1 MTPSKPYVVG
11 LTGDIACGKSNVS
24 QALRDYGAEVID
36 ADEISRAL
44 TAPGGAALPLIRER
58 FGDAVFDNGILNRQ
72 ALAGMVFARPEL
84 LATLNSMMHPLVF
97 REMAR
102 QQALSRALAL
112 MVDVPLLYETGYDQS
127 CDEVWCVWAPSEE
140 QLQRLLNRGLSS
152 QEAIARID
160 SQMPA
165 LEKAR
170 RADQV
175 LITTGSKQ
183 ESAQAAVRLWE
194 ELLRRL
200 GSG

>member
-11 LTGDIACGKSNVS
+11 LTGGIACGKSNVS

-44 TAPGGAALPLIRER
+44 TAPGGVALPLIRER

>member
-1 MTPSKPYVVG
+1 MTQNKPYTVG
-11 LTGDIACGKSNVS
+11 LTGGIACGKSNIS
-24 QALRDYGAEVID
+24 QALRDTGAKVID

-44 TAPGGAALPLIRER
+44 TSPGGAALPLIRNR
-58 FGDAVFDNGILNRQ
+58 FGNSVFEGELFKRQ
-72 ALAGMVFARPEL
+72 ALAGMVFSKPEL
-84 LATLNSMMHPLVF
+84 LKDLNSLMHPLVF
-97 REMAR
+97 QEIAR
-102 QQALSRALAL
+102 QRADSQDLAL
-112 MVDVPLLYETGYDQS
+112 VVDVPLLYETGYDQT
-127 CDEVWCVWAPSEE
+127 CDEVWCVWAPRET
-140 QLQRLLNRGLSS
+140 QMQRLLHRGLDR

-170 RADQV
+170 RANHV
-175 LITTGSKQ
+175 LITTGSKP

>member
-11 LTGDIACGKSNVS
+11 LTGGIACGKSNVS

>member
-1 MTPSKPYVVG
+1 
-11 LTGDIACGKSNVS
+11 
-24 QALRDYGAEVID
+24 
-36 ADEISRAL
+36 
-44 TAPGGAALPLIRER
+44 
-58 FGDAVFDNGILNRQ
+58 
-72 ALAGMVFARPEL
+72 MVFARPEL

-200 GSG
+200 VSG